1 MPESRAPDVLLLMTD
16 QQRVGCTAA
25 HGGPDTMPRTDAL
38 LASGTRFDRAYTTS
52 PVCVPAR
59 TSLLTGRFPTA
70 HRVRQNS
77 TAEHALYATDL
88 LDVLRE
94 AGYSLHFSGKPH
106 MHPGP
111 DDFDSYSGPFFHDNG
126 PPAEQGGDSTAH
138 GAASSESEVRD
149 PAGFEQWLRDL
160 DHGVA
165 EEPTPFAVEDQF
177 PSRIVDG
184 AVRALEHAPADRP
197 RFTWV
202 SFPEPH
208 NPYQVPEPYFSMFED
223 QVPERATDAGV
234 LDGMDWRFRWLH
246 RLIEEK
252 RPGFDRQWRR
262 YRANYLGMLRLIDDQ
277 IGRLLDAVAA
287 QDRETI
293 IVVLADH
300 GDFVG
305 EYGLQRKGA
314 AMPDALMRIPLGV
327 SGPGIAAQVRDELVS
342 IIDIMPTLAERLTG
356 EIPAGVQGRSL
367 DPLLRGEAAPAEEF
381 GSILG
386 ELGYGGVS
394 YDEDSRPPLHFSYDG
409 PGFDELNSVTLG
421 GEMRMLVHGHHK
433 LVVDD
438 QGHDTLHD
446 LREDPLELHDLSGD
460 PASQGLRADL
470 HRQLVRWMM
479 RAADDLPT
487 GVYTPR
493 TRPHNWR
500 WARGPALTDDPG
512 GTT

>member
-1 MPESRAPDVLLLMTD
+1 MPETPAPDVIVLMTD

-25 HGGPDTMPRTDAL
+25 QGGPDTMPRTDAL
-38 LASGTRFDRAYTTS
+38 LAAGTRFERAYTTS

-77 TAEHALYATDL
+77 TAAHAHYGTDL
-88 LDVLRE
+88 LEVLRG

-111 DDFDSYSGPFFHDNG
+111 QDFDTYTGPYFHDSGPDPTRSG
-126 PPAEQGGDSTAH
+126 PSAGDDEDH
-138 GAASSESEVRD
+138 
-149 PAGFEQWLRDL
+149 AGFESWQRDL

-165 EEPTPFAVEDQF
+165 NTPTPFPLADQF
-177 PSRIVDG
+177 PTRIVDG
-184 AVRALEHAPADRP
+184 ALDALEAAPRDHP
-197 RFTWV
+197 RFLWV

-208 NPYQVPEPYFSMFED
+208 NPYQAPEPYFSMFED
-223 QVPERATDAGV
+223 EVPERATDASV

-246 RLIEEK
+246 RLLEDK
-252 RPGFDRQWRR
+252 RPGSDRDWRR

-287 QDRETI
+287 GGRETLV
-293 IVVLADH
+293 VVLSDH
-300 GDFVG
+300 GDFTG

-314 AMPDALMRIPLGV
+314 AMPDVLMRIPLGFA
-327 SGPGIAAQVRDELVS
+327 GPGIASQVRDEPVS
-342 IIDIMPTLAERLTG
+342 IIDVLPTLAERLTG
-356 EIPAGVQGRSL
+356 QIPAGVQGRSL
-367 DPLLRGEAAPAEEF
+367 DPLLRGEDAPAAEF

-394 YDEDSRPPLHFSYDG
+394 YTETDRPPLHFPYEGAS
-409 PGFDELNSVTLG
+409 FDELNSVTLG
-421 GEMRMLVHGHHK
+421 GEMRMLVRGRHK

-438 QGHDTLHD
+438 RGHDTLHD
-446 LREDPLELHDLSGD
+446 LEADPFEIHDLAADPGHQQVRAELHRD
-460 PASQGLRADL
+460 
-470 HRQLVRWMM
+470 LVRWMM

-487 GVYTPR
+487 GAYTPR

-500 WARGPALTDDPG
+500 WA
-512 GTT
+512 